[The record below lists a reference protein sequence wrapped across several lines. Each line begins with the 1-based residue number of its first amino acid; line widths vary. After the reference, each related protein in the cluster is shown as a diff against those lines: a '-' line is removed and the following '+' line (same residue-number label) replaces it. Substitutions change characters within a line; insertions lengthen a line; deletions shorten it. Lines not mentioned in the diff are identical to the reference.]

1 MIRALLAAVALVTG
15 TSAALAAE
23 PIAPERIIDAVTG
36 DWNKDDQSD
45 LALLVAPAEGEDM
58 IGIYIYV
65 RDKDH
70 PLLKLVA
77 EAPGKIWGNS
87 SLDGMFG
94 QDPSLTALANGS
106 IAVHSQNS
114 GIGRNRW
121 EQRMTLAYRNG
132 DFVVAGYTYN
142 DYDTLDPNAGTTC
155 DYNVL
160 TGKAKVNDKE
170 LRVEP
175 KFITIQDWD
184 DTKDRGPCSSD

>member
-1 MIRALLAAVALVTG
+1 MIRALLAALAVATCASV
-15 TSAALAAE
+15 AFAAE

-45 LALLVAPAEGEDM
+45 LALLVAPPEGEDM

-87 SLDGMFG
+87 SLEGMFG
-94 QDPSLTALANGS
+94 QDPSLTALPNGS
-106 IAVHSQNS
+106 LAVHSQNS

-121 EQRMTLAYRNG
+121 EQQMTLAYRNG

-142 DYDTLDPNAGTTC
+142 DYDTLDPDAGTNC

-175 KFITIQDWD
+175 KFITIQNWD
-184 DTKDRGPCSSD
+184 DTKDRGPCGND